1 MMIQVMLKGALIGMP
16 LVLLSVVLY
25 ATGSESAG
33 TGADSQPTSRP
44 ASQPAGPVRVVMETS
59 LGEVVIELD
68 PVKAPGT
75 AKSFLEYVDAGF
87 YDGTVFHRV
96 IANFMIQGGGF
107 GDDLKQKPTRGPIKN
122 EAKNGLKNE
131 RGTIAMARQR
141 DPHSATSQ
149 FFINVADNRPLDYP
163 SRDGWGYCVFGRVVK
178 GLDVVDKIRQVPT
191 GRASGQLLPQSW
203 GKDLKYVD
211 APLGDV
217 PKEPVVVRSIR
228 RQ

>member
-1 MMIQVMLKGALIGMP
+1 MINVTLKGALIGVP
-16 LVLLSVVLY
+16 LVLLTVVLY

-33 TGADSQPTSRP
+33 TGTDSQPASRP
-44 ASQPAGPVRVVMETS
+44 TTQPVSPVRVVMETS

-75 AKSFLEYVDAGF
+75 VKNFLEYVDAGF

-107 GDDLKQKPTRGPIKN
+107 PVDLKQKPTRGPIKN

-141 DPHSATSQ
+141 VPHSATSQ
-149 FFINVADNRPLDYP
+149 FFINVVDNRALDYP
-163 SRDGWGYCVFGRVVK
+163 SRDGWGYCVFGRVVN

-191 GRASGQLLPQSW
+191 GRASGKLLPQSW
-203 GKDLKYVD
+203 SKELRYVD
-211 APLGDV
+211 APMGDV
-217 PKEPVVVRSIR
+217 PKEPVLIRSVR

>member
-1 MMIQVMLKGALIGMP
+1 MLHVTLKGAVIGMP
-16 LVLLSVVLY
+16 LVLLAVVLY
-25 ATGSESAG
+25 ATGSASG
-33 TGADSQPTSRP
+33 GNHADSQPTSRP

-68 PVKAPGT
+68 SVKAPGT
-75 AKSFLEYVDAGF
+75 VKSFLEYVDAGF

-96 IANFMIQGGGF
+96 IPTFMIQGGGL
-107 GDDLKQKPTRGPIKN
+107 DADLKQKPTRGPIKN
-122 EAKNGLKNE
+122 EAKNGLKNA
-131 RGTIAMARQR
+131 RGTIAMARQQA
-141 DPHSATSQ
+141 PHSATSQ

-191 GRASGQLLPQSW
+191 GRASGKLLPQSW
-203 GKDLKYVD
+203 GKELRYVD

-217 PKEPVVVRSIR
+217 PKEAVVIRSVR